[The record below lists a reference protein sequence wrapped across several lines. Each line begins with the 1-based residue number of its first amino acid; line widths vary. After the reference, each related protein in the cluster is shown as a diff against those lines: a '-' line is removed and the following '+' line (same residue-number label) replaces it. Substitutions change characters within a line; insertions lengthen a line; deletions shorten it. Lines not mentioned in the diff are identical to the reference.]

1 VFDKKIDQ
9 CLNEINSDMNRK
21 GMKTSNEVFDLK
33 TFDCSAEEI
42 ITIGEKGNSEIRL
55 EILHV
60 LHAIFMPLVT

>member
-1 VFDKKIDQ
+1 
-9 CLNEINSDMNRK
+9 MNRK

-33 TFDCSAEEI
+33 AFDCSAEEI

-60 LHAIFMPLVT
+60 FHAIFMPLVI